1 MTKQK
6 ENKIMVIKKVK
17 LDGKQNGIL
26 VYSYVHQ
33 SILKKKDGT
42 DILFVNEELAKL
54 YVEYVRGL
62 KDPMTYELQF
72 HINGENISFDLANR
86 VDDVYH
92 VVSKGEIIV
101 VEPNETKR
109 VEEIG
114 YFVFHDN
121 NVNPDNVTDGK
132 AVASGY
138 FTELRKAVNDI
149 VKYPNRVPALASVGR
164 ISNILHLPLKGTTAS
179 VNVMYNS
186 QIMNL
191 NQNRKNKGLRAFR
204 FDRDKNKFTSLYCFI
219 QRDPNESYKFKG
231 LDSAH
236 QICLDICEEL
246 GKAGYNVTYETIDLK
261 YPIEIT
267 DKLSTNKEREED
279 KND

>member
-1 MTKQK
+1 MKVR
-6 ENKIMVIKKVK
+6 KIK

-26 VYSYVHQ
+26 VYSYAHEK
-33 SILKKKDGT
+33 ILKKKDGS

-62 KDPMTYELQF
+62 KDPITYELQF
-72 HINGENISFDLANR
+72 HIDGENISYDLANR
-86 VDDVYH
+86 VEDVYH
-92 VVSKGEIIV
+92 VISNGEIIV
-101 VEPNETKR
+101 VEPNEKKV

-114 YFVFHDN
+114 YFVFHDEVKN
-121 NVNPDNVTDGK
+121 TDNIADGK
-132 AVASGY
+132 VIASGY
-138 FTELRKAVNDI
+138 FTDLRKVANDI
-149 VKYPNRVPALASVGR
+149 VKYPNRVPGLTSVGR
-164 ISNILHLPLKGTTAS
+164 ISNIMHLPLKGTTAS

-204 FDRDKNKFTSLYCFI
+204 FDRDKNKYTTLYCFI
-219 QRDPNESYKFKG
+219 QRDPCESYKFKG

-236 QICLDICEEL
+236 QICLDICDEL
-246 GKAGYNVTYETIDLK
+246 NRMGHNVTYETIDLK

-267 DKLSTNKEREED
+267 EKLSTNKDREED